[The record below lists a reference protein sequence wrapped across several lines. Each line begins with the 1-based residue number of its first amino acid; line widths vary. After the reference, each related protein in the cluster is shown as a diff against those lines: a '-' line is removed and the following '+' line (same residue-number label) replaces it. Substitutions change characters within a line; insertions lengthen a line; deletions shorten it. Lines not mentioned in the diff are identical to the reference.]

1 MALFQK
7 PFFKSK
13 NANIEDE
20 YVTGVKHLQRGDMNA
35 ASRHLVK
42 AAEGGHA
49 SAFYNLSILWGSG
62 AVSPYDFDAAADC
75 WYKAAAAGHPKAQES
90 MWLLEAADRGGFGAE
105 NLVDMVR
112 THGKNGALLQP
123 SLMICAARFFDVI
136 CRRYEATNDVIA
148 YELDSAV
155 SSDWKFI
162 HSFVGRTGI
171 ERSLYEGGSSRLIEG
186 SVADLMTDQFNDFA
200 VAMGQVGYDQN
211 LIAMARCS
219 IVGYIILKSPYGK
232 HAEPLRGLDTF
243 FN

>member
-1 MALFQK
+1 
-7 PFFKSK
+7 
-13 NANIEDE
+13 
-20 YVTGVKHLQRGDMNA
+20 
-35 ASRHLVK
+35 
-42 AAEGGHA
+42 
-49 SAFYNLSILWGSG
+49 
-62 AVSPYDFDAAADC
+62 
-75 WYKAAAAGHPKAQES
+75 